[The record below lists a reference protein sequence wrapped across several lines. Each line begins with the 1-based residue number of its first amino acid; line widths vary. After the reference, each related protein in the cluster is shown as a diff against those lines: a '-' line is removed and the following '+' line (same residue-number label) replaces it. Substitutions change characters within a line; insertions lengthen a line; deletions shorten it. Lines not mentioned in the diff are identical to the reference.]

1 MARKALIVI
10 RILTI
15 LIFLELPQL
24 FQHEHLPQKRRFRV
38 KPRASPPSVNS
49 SMGMVLRWGPSTS
62 MTNLTANDD
71 DDSGDG
77 AGDDDKE
84 KQVSEL
90 VAVSVSGC

>member
-1 MARKALIVI
+1 
-10 RILTI
+10 
-15 LIFLELPQL
+15 
-24 FQHEHLPQKRRFRV
+24 
-38 KPRASPPSVNS
+38 
-49 SMGMVLRWGPSTS
+49 MGMVLRWGPSTS